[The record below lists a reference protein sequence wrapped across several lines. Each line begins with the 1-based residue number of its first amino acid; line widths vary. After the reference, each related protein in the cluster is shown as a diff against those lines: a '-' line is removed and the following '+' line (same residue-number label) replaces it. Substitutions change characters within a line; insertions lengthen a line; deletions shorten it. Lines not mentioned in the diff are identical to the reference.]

1 MKNPGNATQP
11 ENQIPAIEVNIA
23 VLRTLRDMLGWANKT
38 LLFEGKTLAEFL
50 KGIPAPEGRNLYE
63 VAVDEK
69 GAVRSDY
76 MVWLNHRPIKHE
88 HSLAIALEHN
98 DRVVVM
104 PVMKFAA
111 GG

>member
-1 MKNPGNATQP
+1 MKNTRAATPP
-11 ENQIPAIEVNIA
+11 ENQVRAIEVNIA
-23 VLRTLRDMLGWANKT
+23 ALMTLRDMLGWANKT
-38 LLFEGKTLAEFL
+38 LLFEGKNLTEFL
-50 KGIPAPEGRNLYE
+50 KGIPTPEGRSLYE
-63 VAVDEK
+63 VLVDEN

-76 MVWLNHRPIKHE
+76 MVWLNHRPIKPE